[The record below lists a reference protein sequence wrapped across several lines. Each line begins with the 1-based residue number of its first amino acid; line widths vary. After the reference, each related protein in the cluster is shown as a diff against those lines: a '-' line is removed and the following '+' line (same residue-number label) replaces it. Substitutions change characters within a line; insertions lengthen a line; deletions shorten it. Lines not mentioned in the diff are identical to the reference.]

1 MRISSKR
8 NSHDEQR
15 YSYVGILSLPLLES
29 WVLLVDDVS
38 LALSDNDL
46 AIFGASFDATMDF
59 HNQPLDKV
67 YNMAKQSQVDY
78 AGHVG
83 VSVV

>member
-1 MRISSKR
+1 MSVSSKR
-8 NSHDEQR
+8 KSHDVHR

-29 WVLLVDDVS
+29 WILLVDDIS

-46 AIFGASFDATMDF
+46 TIFGASFDTAMDF